1 MQLANH
7 YPLTLLEFL
16 RQNKPITLHK
26 LDLLHWTYNQQE
38 HLQWSTSP
46 LPTKIFSAA
55 VREMLNTTDD
65 YTNFSFEVGHLSG
78 GRFGMSMAF
87 TFLNVV
93 LSMTASLGNFL
104 ILLALHK
111 VTSIYPPTKLLF
123 RCLAV
128 TDLFVGVITQPL
140 FTVTLLREEIMYFS
154 EKLFEITYFIRE
166 VSSFFLCGVS
176 VLTSTAI
183 SVDRLLAL
191 SMGLR
196 YKQVVTLR
204 RVQALIIFLWLLVGA
219 LVGFALILFVLFFA
233 QAVLILISLIISVI
247 VYANIFFRLRLN
259 CFMYRAMFTTNN
271 CLPTVFYR
279 LN

>member
-1 MQLANH
+1 
-7 YPLTLLEFL
+7 
-16 RQNKPITLHK
+16 
-26 LDLLHWTYNQQE
+26 
-38 HLQWSTSP
+38 
-46 LPTKIFSAA
+46 
-55 VREMLNTTDD
+55 
-65 YTNFSFEVGHLSG
+65 
-78 GRFGMSMAF
+78 MSMAF

-196 YKQVVTLR
+196 YKRVVTLR

-219 LVGFALILFVLFFA
+219 LVGFDLILFVLFFA

-247 VYANIFFRLRLN
+247 VYANIFTVSASTASCTGPCSPPTTVSQR
-259 CFMYRAMFTTNN
+259 CFTDLMECSTIQENSFCSSMGTAWIICVLFAVW
-271 CLPTVFYR
+271 CAFDFDVFWR
-279 LN
+279 VSGRSSFFLSSFLILLKLISEPHSLLLENQGSETSSKGHN